1 MNLDLTDVDDNEEAT
16 RALRAWCQQLG
27 YRVKDSDGDVNFV
40 ILGARRWIVGIKANR
55 NGNHRLLAT
64 CIFGTVPGAMSRE
77 EWQKFCND
85 LNAHLNIGKFCLN
98 GADTFESQFSLNFLE
113 SLNPVLFRNFIT
125 SIDEALAYV
134 LNEHRDVLGAALE

>member
-16 RALRAWCQQLG
+16 RALREWCQQLG

-85 LNAHLNIGKFCLN
+85 LIERFIFTTFYTKFFFNHYFNI
-98 GADTFESQFSLNFLE
+98 
-113 SLNPVLFRNFIT
+113 
-125 SIDEALAYV
+125 
-134 LNEHRDVLGAALE
+134 H